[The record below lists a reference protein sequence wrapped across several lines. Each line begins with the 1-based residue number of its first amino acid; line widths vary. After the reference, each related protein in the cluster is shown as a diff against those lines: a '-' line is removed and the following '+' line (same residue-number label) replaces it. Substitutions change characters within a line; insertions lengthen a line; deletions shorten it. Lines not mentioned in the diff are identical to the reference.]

1 MAISS
6 VIYKH
11 PDQDVRSRDVKFN
24 GSIVINK
31 VRYYFDMKLLSCYY
45 AMDIGGNLDTRID

>member
-6 VIYKH
+6 VIYKR

-24 GSIVINK
+24 GSMVINK
-31 VRYYFDMKLLSCYY
+31 VRRYFDMKLLSCYY